1 MTDQEPI
8 YFRVSET
15 LKAQRC
21 LRTWWLGYRAGPDGT
36 GLQPRKRDTGDKRDV
51 GTLFHAGVAAYYRG
65 HNPGQLMRETWMA
78 MVASDPEGVTEQATK
93 AYELAAIMLD
103 GWVQWLAAEGHD
115 VDEETLLVEERIEM
129 PLGTFR
135 GREVILYGTPD
146 RVVRQTS
153 TGLLILEDTKT
164 GQSLERSVR
173 LQVDPQLLTY
183 AGMLRAVKGLE
194 VDEMRHQVAKKSKRT
209 ARATPPFY
217 ARVSVPVTEELLDA
231 RWKHL
236 ASTVDLM
243 VERIQ
248 RMEAGEDHHVVVP
261 PTVTGACD
269 WDCDFLAVCPLMD
282 EGAYWEAALEG
293 MYEPRPAY
301 PEAS

>member
-1 MTDQEPI
+1 MPEPI

-15 LKAQRC
+15 LRAQRC
-21 LRTWWLGYRAGPDGT
+21 LRSWWLGYRRGGT
-36 GLQPRKRDTGDKRDV
+36 GLQPQVRDTGDKRDV

-65 HNPGQLMRETWMA
+65 FNPGQLMRETWLA
-78 MVASDPEGVTEQATK
+78 LVGEGAVTEQATK
-93 AYELAAIMLD
+93 AYELAATMLD

-115 VDEETLLVEERIEM
+115 VDEETLHVEERLEM
-129 PLGTFR
+129 ELGQFR
-135 GREVILYGTPD
+135 GRDVVLYGTPD

-164 GQSLERSVR
+164 GQSLDRSVR
-173 LQVDPQLLTY
+173 LQIDPQLLTY
-183 AGMLRAVKGLE
+183 AGMLRASGVE
-194 VDEMRHQVAKKSKRT
+194 VVEMRHQVAKKSKRT

-217 ARVSVPVTEELLDA
+217 SRVSVPVTDALLDA

-236 ASTVDLM
+236 MATVDLM

-248 RMEAGEDHHVVVP
+248 RLDRGEDHHVVVP
-261 PTVTGACD
+261 PTVNGQCD

-301 PEAS
+301 PEPAVG